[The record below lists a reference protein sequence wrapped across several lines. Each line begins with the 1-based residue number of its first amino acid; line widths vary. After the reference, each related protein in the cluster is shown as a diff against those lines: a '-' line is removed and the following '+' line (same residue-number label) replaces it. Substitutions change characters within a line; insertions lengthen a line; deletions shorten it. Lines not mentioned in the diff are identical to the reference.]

1 MKIKGDKQDN
11 ALLLKLLV
19 LGESCIGK
27 TPVIERYVTNCFK
40 DNYPATFGTDIRKK
54 FLEINK
60 CDIDLTITDTAGQER
75 FRSITRMFYKNAD
88 GILLGFDLTNKHTF
102 ETINYWFEQIE
113 QNKNKDFPVNLVLFG
128 NKCDKKEEIVVNND
142 DIELLKKKYSFQYFA
157 TSAKDG
163 TNVQNAFEYIIKAT
177 IKAKGLLEKIGLSPD
192 IPFDDI
198 EIKVKEN
205 QRIEVKHVLKKKKKK
220 PCI

>member
-1 MKIKGDKQDN
+1 MKIKGDKQDD

-88 GILLGFDLTNKHTF
+88 GIL
-102 ETINYWFEQIE
+102 IY
-113 QNKNKDFPVNLVLFG
+113 NL
-128 NKCDKKEEIVVNND
+128 
-142 DIELLKKKYSFQYFA
+142 
-157 TSAKDG
+157 
-163 TNVQNAFEYIIKAT
+163 
-177 IKAKGLLEKIGLSPD
+177 
-192 IPFDDI
+192 
-198 EIKVKEN
+198 
-205 QRIEVKHVLKKKKKK
+205 
-220 PCI
+220 